1 METEERAKP
10 VSSLFYT
17 EESNFFEYN
26 KSPFDLSYSSS
37 NQLVLLP
44 IDIFN
49 NDFLS
54 SLETVTKYM
63 KEELN
68 YRFRD
73 IALLLNRSQKTVWDA
88 YDGSRKKMDSR
99 FSLDK
104 DIRFLIPSFVFID
117 RSLSFLEALT
127 EYLKDNLN
135 LRYCQIASLLNRD
148 PRTIW
153 TVYQRAKDKRKNG
166 IL

>member
-1 METEERAKP
+1 MQERAKP
-10 VSSLFYT
+10 VSSPFYI

-26 KSPFDLSYSSS
+26 I
-37 NQLVLLP
+37 NQVVLLP
-44 IDIFN
+44 IDVFN
-49 NDFLS
+49 NDSLS

-88 YDGSRKKMDSR
+88 YNDSRKKMDSR

-104 DIRFLIPSFVFID
+104 DIRFLIPSIVFRD
-117 RSLSFLEALT
+117 RSVSFLEALT

-153 TVYQRAKDKRKNG
+153 TVYHRAKNKRKNG
-166 IL
+166 IS

>member
-1 METEERAKP
+1 METEEGVEP
-10 VSSLFYT
+10 VSNLFYT
-17 EESNFFEYN
+17 EESNFFEY
-26 KSPFDLSYSSS
+26 KSNNT
-37 NQLVLLP
+37 NQLVFLP
-44 IDIFN
+44 INIFN

-104 DIRFLIPSFVFID
+104 DIRFLIPSFVFKD
-117 RSLSFLEALT
+117 RSISFLEALT

-153 TVYQRAKDKRKNG
+153 TVYHRAKNKRKND

>member
-1 METEERAKP
+1 METEEGVGP
-10 VSSLFYT
+10 VSNLFYT
-17 EESNFFEYN
+17 EGSNFFEYN
-26 KSPFDLSYSSS
+26 I
-37 NQLVLLP
+37 NQVVLLP
-44 IDIFN
+44 INIFN
-49 NDFLS
+49 NDSLS

-88 YDGSRKKMDSR
+88 YNDSRKKMDSR
-99 FSLDK
+99 FSLGK
-104 DIRFLIPSFVFID
+104 GIRFLVPCFIFRD
-117 RSLSFLEALT
+117 RSISFLEALT

-153 TVYQRAKDKRKNG
+153 TVYHRAKNKRKNG
-166 IL
+166 IS

>member
-1 METEERAKP
+1 METEERAEP
-10 VSSLFYT
+10 VSNLFYT
-17 EESNFFEYN
+17 EKPNFLEY
-26 KSPFDLSYSSS
+26 KIKDT
-37 NQLVLLP
+37 NQLVFLP

-104 DIRFLIPSFVFID
+104 NIKFLIPCFVFRD
-117 RSLSFLEALT
+117 RSVSFLEALT

-153 TVYQRAKDKRKNG
+153 TVYYRAKDKRKNHKKNE
-166 IL
+166 LH

>member
-1 METEERAKP
+1 METEEGVEP
-10 VSSLFYT
+10 VSNLFYT
-17 EESNFFEYN
+17 EKSNFFEYKIN
-26 KSPFDLSYSSS
+26 NI
-37 NQLVLLP
+37 NQVVLLP
-44 IDIFN
+44 INIFN
-49 NDFLS
+49 NDSLS

-88 YDGSRKKMDSR
+88 YDNSKKKMDSR

-104 DIRFLIPSFVFID
+104 DIRFLIPSFVFKD

-135 LRYCQIASLLNRD
+135 LRYCQISSLLNRD

-153 TVYQRAKDKRKNG
+153 TVYYRAKNKRKNG

>member
-1 METEERAKP
+1 METEEGVEP
-10 VSSLFYT
+10 VSNLFYT
-17 EESNFFEYN
+17 EESNFFEYKIN
-26 KSPFDLSYSSS
+26 NI
-37 NQLVLLP
+37 NQVVLLP
-44 IDIFN
+44 INIFN
-49 NDFLS
+49 NDSLS

-88 YDGSRKKMDSR
+88 YDSSRKKMDSR

-104 DIRFLIPSFVFID
+104 NIKFLIPSFVFKD

-135 LRYCQIASLLNRD
+135 LRYCQISSLLNRD

-153 TVYQRAKDKRKNG
+153 TVYYRAKNKRKNG

>member
-1 METEERAKP
+1 METEEGVEP
-10 VSSLFYT
+10 VSNLFYT
-17 EESNFFEYN
+17 EESNFFEYKIN
-26 KSPFDLSYSSS
+26 NI
-37 NQLVLLP
+37 NQVVLLP
-44 IDIFN
+44 INIFN
-49 NDFLS
+49 NDSLS

-88 YDGSRKKMDSR
+88 YDNSKKKMDSR

-104 DIRFLIPSFVFID
+104 DIRFLIPSFVFKD

-135 LRYCQIASLLNRD
+135 LRYCQISSLLNRD

-153 TVYQRAKDKRKNG
+153 TVYYRAKNKRKNG

>member
-1 METEERAKP
+1 
-10 VSSLFYT
+10 
-17 EESNFFEYN
+17 
-26 KSPFDLSYSSS
+26 
-37 NQLVLLP
+37 
-44 IDIFN
+44 
-49 NDFLS
+49 
-54 SLETVTKYM
+54 M

-88 YDGSRKKMDSR
+88 YVNSKKKMDSR

-104 DIRFLIPSFVFID
+104 NIKFLIPSFVFKD

-135 LRYCQIASLLNRD
+135 LRYCRISSLLNRD

-153 TVYQRAKDKRKNG
+153 TVYSRAKKKEGSQDLKKSSGNNKHAERKPKLKND
-166 IL
+166 

>member
-1 METEERAKP
+1 METEERAEP

-17 EESNFFEYN
+17 EKSNFFEYKTN
-26 KSPFDLSYSSS
+26 D
-37 NQLVLLP
+37 NQLVFLP
-44 IDIFN
+44 INIFN
-49 NDFLS
+49 NDSLS

-104 DIRFLIPSFVFID
+104 DIRFLVPSFVFRD
-117 RSLSFLEALT
+117 RSISFLEALT

-153 TVYQRAKDKRKNG
+153 TVYYRAKNKRKNG

>member
-1 METEERAKP
+1 METEEGVEP
-10 VSSLFYT
+10 VSNLFYT
-17 EESNFFEYN
+17 EESNFFEYKIN
-26 KSPFDLSYSSS
+26 NI
-37 NQLVLLP
+37 NQVVLLP
-44 IDIFN
+44 INIFN
-49 NDFLS
+49 NDSLS

-88 YDGSRKKMDSR
+88 YDNSKKKMDSR

-104 DIRFLIPSFVFID
+104 NIKFLIPSFVFKD

-135 LRYCQIASLLNRD
+135 LRYCQISSLLNRD

-153 TVYQRAKDKRKNG
+153 TVYYRAKNKRKNG

>member
-1 METEERAKP
+1 METEEKAKP

-17 EESNFFEYN
+17 KDSNFFEYYKN
-26 KSPFDLSYSSS
+26 PFDISYSYS
-37 NQLVLLP
+37 NKLVLLP

-49 NDFLS
+49 NDALS

-63 KEELN
+63 KENLN

-73 IALLLNRSQKTVWDA
+73 IALLLNRSKKTVWDA
-88 YDGSRKKMDSR
+88 YDGSRKKMDSK
-99 FSLDK
+99 FILDK
-104 DIRFLIPSFVFID
+104 DIRLLVPSFVFRD

-135 LRYCQIASLLNRD
+135 LRYCQIAPLLNRD

-153 TVYQRAKDKRKNG
+153 TVYQRVKDKRKNG